1 MCFSLIFVL
10 KWVLATGCNIKARG
24 KDFFGIL
31 IENAPK
37 LGPQW
42 QGAEIPQTCLFL
54 IRLLVSPIPHLV
66 FLIPHLFLP
75 NGAKMD
81 PTMIPGDPIIRVF
94 KSKTPTQTCA
104 TINTA
109 FTLHDCF
116 LLAVCLLPSCFLACF
131 LLPCCLLPCCLL
143 PCLPA
148 GLLLACF
155 R

>member
-1 MCFSLIFVL
+1 MCFSLIFTL
-10 KWVLATGCNIKARG
+10 KWVLATGCKIKAPG
-24 KDFFGIL
+24 NDFFWIL
-31 IENAPK
+31 NENAPK

-42 QGAEIPQTCLFL
+42 QGAEVPQTSLFL
-54 IRLLVSPIPHLV
+54 IGLLVFPIPHLV
-66 FLIPHLFLP
+66 FLIPHLFLS

-81 PTMIPGDPIIRVF
+81 PGMIPGDPIIRVF
-94 KSKTPTQTCA
+94 RSKTATQICA
-104 TINTA
+104 TIGTA

-143 PCLPA
+143 PCLLA

-155 R
+155 Q